1 MSGTKSAIMVYVD
14 FDFEL
19 FAIPEEREV
28 MQASKRVV
36 GRRNSLDTE
45 KQTQADNKI
54 MTFEKMMDT
63 AKVEVGK
70 DGTFCMSF

>member
-70 DGTFCMSF
+70 DGTLCMSF